1 MRPPRIHRPT
11 YHIPRAQPAH
21 HFVRANRR
29 RPSSRPGRAWKPA
42 PTACGVRRLTG
53 NVISPAPTLHQPLS
67 HGALRRDSS
76 PFRGAEGWE
85 DAWGVYA
92 LVCRDADTVVFLAPV
107 RGGVL
112 DAPRLRDCRGGGCG
126 WSAWPIA
133 TAVDAAR
140 SLLSSAQRMRFRGH
154 SPRTISCG
162 RTDVVRH
169 PRPGGRESPP
179 LRCIGKVLACNRR
192 LPSSGGGASGTP
204 PLTGGLYTSRCGIQR
219 AGTARAPFQ
228 TGVQRYP
235 YTDAGRAWKPAPT
248 GCARHTLVRV
258 G

>member
-1 MRPPRIHRPT
+1 MRLFAAMLILW
-11 YHIPRAQPAH
+11 
-21 HFVRANRR
+21 F
-29 RPSSRPGRAWKPA
+29 
-42 PTACGVRRLTG
+42 
-53 NVISPAPTLHQPLS
+53 
-67 HGALRRDSS
+67 
-76 PFRGAEGWE
+76 
-85 DAWGVYA
+85 
-92 LVCRDADTVVFLAPV
+92 FLAPV

-112 DAPRLRDCRGGGCG
+112 DAPRLRDCRGVGADGRRGRLRRRLMRRVRFCLLPNVCDFAG
-126 WSAWPIA
+126 
-133 TAVDAAR
+133 TARA
-140 SLLSSAQRMRFRGH
+140 
-154 SPRTISCG
+154 PISCG

-192 LPSSGGGASGTP
+192 LPSSGGGTSGTP

-228 TGVQRYP
+228 TGVQRFP
-235 YTDAGRAWKPAPT
+235 FTNAGRAWKPAPT